1 MTNDD
6 VTQTV
11 LKVITQICDT
21 DEVLTEPDLD
31 LFEAGIIDSMGFVEL
46 LFALEEELGL
56 VVPPT
61 DVDRDEVSSVNKIL
75 EFVRERL

>member
-1 MTNDD
+1 MTSDD

-11 LKVITQICDT
+11 LKLIVQLCDT
-21 DEVLTEPDLD
+21 DEVLAEPDLD
-31 LFEAGIIDSMGFVEL
+31 LFEAGIMDSMGFVEL

-61 DVDRDEVSSVNKIL
+61 DVDREELSSVNKIL

>member
-1 MTNDD
+1 MTDKNDE
-6 VTQTV
+6 QTV
-11 LKVITQICDT
+11 LKLITELCGT
-21 DEVLTEPDLD
+21 DEVLGEPDLD
-31 LFEAGIIDSMGFVEL
+31 LFEAGILDSMGFVEL

-75 EFVRERL
+75 AFVREER